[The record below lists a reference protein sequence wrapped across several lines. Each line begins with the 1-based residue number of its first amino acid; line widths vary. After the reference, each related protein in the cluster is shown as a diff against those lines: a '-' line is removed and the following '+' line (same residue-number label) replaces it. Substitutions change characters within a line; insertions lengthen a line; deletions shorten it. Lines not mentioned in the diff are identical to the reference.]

1 MGAEHGKVSSSI
13 PELHPKK
20 FQGATGAMGEEEFLD
35 EIISLP
41 LHAVGHAS
49 DKRLENSWNCPQLKQ
64 VHHVSWH
71 GQCNTKGIVT
81 KVYREKCIVAKV
93 S

>member
-20 FQGATGAMGEEEFLD
+20 FQGATGPIGEEMFLN
-35 EIISLP
+35 EIINLL

-49 DKRLENSWNCPQLKQ
+49 DKRSENSWNCP
-64 VHHVSWH
+64 
-71 GQCNTKGIVT
+71 
-81 KVYREKCIVAKV
+81 
-93 S
+93 